1 MATSYE
7 AVVRFVIADAAD
19 DADAVAERINAV
31 LPSPA
36 VVTFARVARD
46 LAADVR
52 MLIDANDA
60 SQVQISARERCT
72 EALARAGLTDQVP
85 DLTDVDVRASS

>member
-19 DADAVAERINAV
+19 DADAVAERINAE
-31 LPSPA
+31 LPTPT
-36 VVTFARVARD
+36 VVTFERVARD

-52 MLIDANDA
+52 MLLDANDA
-60 SQVQISARERCT
+60 SQVQLDARQRCRQ
-72 EALARAGLTDQVP
+72 ALERAGLADRVP
-85 DLTDVDVRASS
+85 EITDVDVRAGS